1 MKGDGQLS
9 SYDTPLI
16 IQARPSRLLLL
27 ILILSHLMT
36 AVLIVS
42 FVNIHIGFQLVILG
56 MIILSFMYYYRLHI
70 SRGLNKSVVRMKQSQ
85 HSGWSIMTNDDED
98 LSVKVQGA
106 SYSSPWMVI
115 LNVSHEVKGSYT
127 MIVPFDS
134 VSESLH
140 RQLRVRLKIMSG

>member
-1 MKGDGQLS
+1 MKGNKQLS

-16 IQARPSRLLLL
+16 IQAGSSRLLLVL
-27 ILILSHLMT
+27 LILSHLIT
-36 AVLIVS
+36 ALLIVS
-42 FVNIHIGFQLVILG
+42 LVTINMAFQLVILG
-56 MIILSFMYYYRLHI
+56 IISLSFIYYYRLHI
-70 SRGLNKSVVRMKQSQ
+70 SRRLKKSVIRMKQSQ
-85 HSGWSIMTNDDED
+85 HSGWSIMTNDDEN

-140 RQLRVRLKIMSG
+140 RQLRVRLKIMSE